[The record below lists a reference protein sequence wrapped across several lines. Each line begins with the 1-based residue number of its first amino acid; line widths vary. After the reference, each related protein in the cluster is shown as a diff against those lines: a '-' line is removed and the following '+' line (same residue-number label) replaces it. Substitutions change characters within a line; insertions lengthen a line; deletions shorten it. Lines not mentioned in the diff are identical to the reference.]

1 MLPRNDLST
10 RNVDPYHFDTDPTPG
25 SNALI
30 RIHNKIFWIL
40 GSAFTYL
47 HAITVLLST
56 IIAITSLITIPP
68 PAVAP
73 VIVSTPA

>member
-1 MLPRNDLST
+1 M
-10 RNVDPYHFDTDPTPG
+10 DPYHFDTDPTPG

-30 RIHNKIFWIL
+30 RIHNKNLLDPWPSI
-40 GSAFTYL
+40 TYL

-73 VIVSTPA
+73 VIVSTPAEFISTPAEIV